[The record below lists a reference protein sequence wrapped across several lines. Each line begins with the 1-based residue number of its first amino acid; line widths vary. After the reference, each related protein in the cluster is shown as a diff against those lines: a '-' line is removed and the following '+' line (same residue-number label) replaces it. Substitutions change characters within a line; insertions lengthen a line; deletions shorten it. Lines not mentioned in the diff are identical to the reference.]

1 MNTVDIYFN
10 FKRSIALLRQLSKE
24 YVETQDEHVL
34 ECMEIVKEGIL
45 DLLTKMESCET
56 LIG

>member
-1 MNTVDIYFN
+1 MNTVDIYLN

-34 ECMEIVKEGIL
+34 ECMKIVKEGIL

>member
-1 MNTVDIYFN
+1 MNTVDIYLN

>member
-1 MNTVDIYFN
+1 MNTVDIYLN

-24 YVETQDEHVL
+24 YTETPNEHTL
-34 ECMEIVKEGIL
+34 ECMEIVKQSIL
-45 DLLTKMESCET
+45 DLLVKMESCET